1 MPLFRR
7 KATVLRRGV
16 GDSPTEELSTRK
28 VGIRTVQVRRVQE
41 AKSAPAKKPKP
52 PRTARRPRNR
62 SGPAPASGRRTFSD
76 AGVVPPPT
84 GRKQM
89 LVRVRPHQTQA
100 VVLEGP
106 RLVEH
111 YVHLSEQ
118 QSLVGNIYLGQVRSV
133 LPGLEAAFV
142 DIGAEK
148 NGILYAADV
157 IAAKQAPKNGS
168 RIEELLKSGE
178 NIIVQVDKDA
188 MGTKGPRLTSQV
200 VLSGRHLVLMPSDD
214 SVGISRRLPDQERVR
229 LRNIVEAERPKGY
242 GAIVR
247 TAAERASR
255 EEIRSDIS
263 RLVDQWRS
271 IRNRSQNGNA
281 PRVLHQ
287 EPDLLSRVIREH
299 FTPDFRRL
307 LIDDRA
313 AFRQVKSYL
322 EDFAPQLVSKVDFAG
337 EDGPGLFERFRVDDQ
352 LRRALERKVW
362 LPSGGHLIIDR
373 AEALTVIDVNTGKF
387 VGTSNLEDTV
397 FRNNLEAAEEVGR
410 QLRLRDIGGIIVIDF
425 IDMDRRRNRE
435 SVLRR
440 LRETLA
446 LDKTTTQVHE
456 VSSLGLVEM
465 TRKNVSG
472 GLLEAFSEPCP
483 KCEGRGL
490 LLHETAAVTG
500 APISHPRADNADNG
514 DRRDDGRRVG
524 KKAVRRL

>member
-16 GDSPTEELSTRK
+16 GDSPTEEISTRK
-28 VGIRTVQVRRVQE
+28 VGVRTVQVRRVQE
-41 AKSAPAKKPKP
+41 AESAPVKKPR
-52 PRTARRPRNR
+52 PRPARRPRNR
-62 SGPAPASGRRTFSD
+62 SGPAPGSGRRTFSD

-111 YVHLSEQ
+111 YVHLSDQ

-142 DIGAEK
+142 DIGADK

-214 SVGISRRLPDQERVR
+214 SVGISRRLPDKERVR
-229 LRNIVEAERPKGY
+229 LRNIVESERPKGY

-263 RLVDQWRS
+263 RLVNQWRS
-271 IRNRSQNGNA
+271 IRNRSQNGKA
-281 PRVLHQ
+281 PRVLYQ

-307 LIDDRA
+307 LIDDRD
-313 AFRQVKSYL
+313 AFQQVKSYL
-322 EDFAPQLVSKVDFAG
+322 EGFAPQLVSKVECAG
-337 EDGPGLFERFRVDDQ
+337 EEDQGLFERFRVDDQ

-397 FRNNLEAAEEVGR
+397 LRNNLEAAEEVGR

-425 IDMDRRRNRE
+425 IDMERRRNRDA
-435 SVLRR
+435 VLRR

-465 TRKNVSG
+465 TRKNVSS

-500 APISHPRADNADNG
+500 APISHPRSGNG
-514 DRRDDGRRVG
+514 DRRRR
-524 KKAVRRL
+524 

>member
-28 VGIRTVQVRRVQE
+28 VGVRTVQVRRVQE
-41 AKSAPAKKPKP
+41 AESAPAKKPR
-52 PRTARRPRNR
+52 PRPARRPRNR
-62 SGPAPASGRRTFSD
+62 SGPAPGSGRRTFSD

-111 YVHLSEQ
+111 YVHLSDQ

-214 SVGISRRLPDQERVR
+214 SVGISRRLPDKERVR
-229 LRNIVEAERPKGY
+229 LRNIVESERPKGY

-263 RLVDQWRS
+263 RLVNQWRS
-271 IRNRSQNGNA
+271 IRNRSQNGKA
-281 PRVLHQ
+281 PRVLYQ

-307 LIDDRA
+307 LIDDRD
-313 AFRQVKSYL
+313 AFQQVKSYL
-322 EDFAPQLVSKVDFAG
+322 EGFAPQLVSKVECAG
-337 EDGPGLFERFRVDDQ
+337 EDDQGLFERFRVDDQ

-397 FRNNLEAAEEVGR
+397 LRNNLEAAEEVGR

-425 IDMDRRRNRE
+425 IDMERRRNRDA
-435 SVLRR
+435 VLRR

-465 TRKNVSG
+465 TRKNVSS

-500 APISHPRADNADNG
+500 APISHPRSGNG
-514 DRRDDGRRVG
+514 DRRRR
-524 KKAVRRL
+524 

>member
-1 MPLFRR
+1 MALFRR
-7 KATVLRRGV
+7 KAAVLRRGV
-16 GDSPTEELSTRK
+16 GDAPTEELSTRK

-41 AKSAPAKKPKP
+41 DVAPPKKQKT
-52 PRTARRPRNR
+52 PRPSRRERNR
-62 SGPAPASGRRTFSD
+62 SGPAPRPGRQTFSD
-76 AGVVPPPT
+76 AGVAPPPT

-111 YVHLSEQ
+111 YVHLSDQ
-118 QSLVGNIYLGQVRSV
+118 RSLVGNIYLGQVRSV

-142 DIGAEK
+142 DIGADK

-157 IAAKQAPKNGS
+157 IATKRAPKNSS
-168 RIEELLKSGE
+168 RIENLLKTGE

-188 MGTKGPRLTSQV
+188 MGNKGPRLTSQV
-200 VLSGRHLVLMPSDD
+200 ALPGRHLVLMPNEDA
-214 SVGISRRLPDQERVR
+214 VGISRRLPDRERVR
-229 LRNIVEAERPKGY
+229 LRNIVESERPKGY

-247 TAAERASR
+247 TAAEKASR

-263 RLVDQWRS
+263 RLVGQWRD
-271 IRNRSQNGNA
+271 IRNRSQNGKA
-281 PRVLHQ
+281 PRALQ
-287 EPDLLSRVIREH
+287 EEPDLLLRVIREH

-307 LIDDRA
+307 LTDDRA
-313 AFRQVKSYL
+313 AYRQMKSYL
-322 EDFAPQLVSKVDFAG
+322 EDFAPQMTSKVHLTEEEG
-337 EDGPGLFERFRVDDQ
+337 QGLFERFRVDDQ

-373 AEALTVIDVNTGKF
+373 TEALTVIDVNTGKF

-397 FRNNLEAAEEVGR
+397 LQNNLEAAEEVGR

-425 IDMDRRRNRE
+425 IDMERKRNRE
-435 SVLRR
+435 AVLRR

-456 VSSLGLVEM
+456 VSTLGLVEM

-472 GLLEAFSEPCP
+472 GLLEVFSDPCP
-483 KCEGRGL
+483 KCEGRGI
-490 LLHETAAVTG
+490 LLHETAATSA
-500 APISHPRADNADNG
+500 APIPPVRSDNG
-514 DRRDDGRRVG
+514 SRRRR
-524 KKAVRRL
+524 

>member
-16 GDSPTEELSTRK
+16 GDSPTEEISTRK
-28 VGIRTVQVRRVQE
+28 VGVRTVQVRRVQE
-41 AKSAPAKKPKP
+41 AESAPAKKPR
-52 PRTARRPRNR
+52 PRPARRPRNR
-62 SGPAPASGRRTFSD
+62 SGPAPGSGRRTFSD

-111 YVHLSEQ
+111 YVHLSDQ

-214 SVGISRRLPDQERVR
+214 SVGISRRLPDKERVR
-229 LRNIVEAERPKGY
+229 LRNIVESERPKGY

-263 RLVDQWRS
+263 RLVNQWRS
-271 IRNRSQNGNA
+271 IRNRSQNGKA
-281 PRVLHQ
+281 PRVLYQ

-307 LIDDRA
+307 LIDDRD
-313 AFRQVKSYL
+313 AFQQVKSYL
-322 EDFAPQLVSKVDFAG
+322 EGFAPQLVSKVECAG
-337 EDGPGLFERFRVDDQ
+337 EDDQGLFERFRVDDQ

-397 FRNNLEAAEEVGR
+397 LRNNLEAAEEVGR

-425 IDMDRRRNRE
+425 IDMERRRNRDA
-435 SVLRR
+435 VLRR

-465 TRKNVSG
+465 TRKNVSS

-500 APISHPRADNADNG
+500 APISHPRSGNG
-514 DRRDDGRRVG
+514 DRRRR
-524 KKAVRRL
+524 

>member
-16 GDSPTEELSTRK
+16 GDSPTEEISTRK
-28 VGIRTVQVRRVQE
+28 VGVRTVQVRRVQE
-41 AKSAPAKKPKP
+41 AESAPAKKPR
-52 PRTARRPRNR
+52 PRPARRPRNR
-62 SGPAPASGRRTFSD
+62 SGPAPGSGRRTFSD

-111 YVHLSEQ
+111 YVHLSDQ

-142 DIGAEK
+142 DIGADK

-214 SVGISRRLPDQERVR
+214 SVGISRRLPDKERVR
-229 LRNIVEAERPKGY
+229 LRNIVESERPKGY

-263 RLVDQWRS
+263 RLVNQWRS
-271 IRNRSQNGNA
+271 IRNRSQNGKA
-281 PRVLHQ
+281 PRVLYQ

-307 LIDDRA
+307 LIDDRD
-313 AFRQVKSYL
+313 AFQQVKSYL
-322 EDFAPQLVSKVDFAG
+322 EGFAPQLVSKVECAG
-337 EDGPGLFERFRVDDQ
+337 EEDQGLFERFRVDDQ

-397 FRNNLEAAEEVGR
+397 LRNNLEAAEEVGR

-425 IDMDRRRNRE
+425 IDMERRRNRDA
-435 SVLRR
+435 VLRR

-465 TRKNVSG
+465 TRKNVSS

-500 APISHPRADNADNG
+500 APISHPRSGNG
-514 DRRDDGRRVG
+514 DRRRR
-524 KKAVRRL
+524 